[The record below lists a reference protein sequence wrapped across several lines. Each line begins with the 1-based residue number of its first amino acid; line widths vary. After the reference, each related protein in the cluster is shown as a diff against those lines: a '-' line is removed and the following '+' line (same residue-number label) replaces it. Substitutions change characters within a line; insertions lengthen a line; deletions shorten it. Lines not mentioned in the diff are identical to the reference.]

1 MVKKALKRTLLCTL
15 LVFLVLMLNACGD
28 GTDIESDTGGGQT
41 EPDEPRPQVV
51 GPDLNGDDWKGYYK
65 SVQGHYVALTASID
79 HVGNEV
85 TIQTSKQSGVAS
97 TLVGKINS
105 VGQMT
110 MYDLYDNQ
118 DWTTLYGPAST
129 NSINL
134 ADFVFVEFSKIDTNI
149 LILKR

>member
-1 MVKKALKRTLLCTL
+1 MLIKSLRNTLLCTL
-15 LVFLVLMLNACGD
+15 FVLMMSACGD
-28 GTDIESDTGGGQT
+28 GTDIENQAGQT
-41 EPDEPRPQVV
+41 DPVEQPKPQVV
-51 GPDLNGDDWKGYYK
+51 GPDLNGDDWAGYYK
-65 SVQGHYVALTASID
+65 SVQGYYEPLTASID

-85 TIQTSKQSGVAS
+85 TIQTSKDSGVAS

-105 VGQMT
+105 IGQMT
-110 MYDLYDNQ
+110 LYDLYDNQ

-134 ADFVFVEFSKIDTNI
+134 ADYVFVGFSRADTNI